1 VLDRTDNTQGRPFNE
16 QAALEELERLQAAIA
31 QARRQRGETVDEFD
45 KFVRSFRNPPPAETL
60 PARPPVVRETVAPAT
75 VARAP
80 VADEPSPLAPRS
92 SPIAEEPSLPAPRP
106 SPVAEEPSLPAPRP
120 SPVAEEPAPVVPRP
134 TPAADD
140 SSLFADRR
148 SSVDREADSLFADR
162 PSLFEDDSP
171 LAQRPSPL
179 EISSASSQRPRGR
192 RVGFATL
199 IGGLA
204 AVAVV
209 VIGGVM
215 LVNRGGEDAAPP
227 ATQSPGPAAQ
237 TPAATS
243 TPPPRTEPAPPA
255 VPVSGLQ
262 AEIVTLRPVWV
273 RVLVDGE
280 KTIERELRGNDR
292 IPLRAQRVIFLRVGD
307 AGALRIVVNGQD
319 QGVLGRDGEIVT
331 RSFTTA
337 NR

>member
-1 VLDRTDNTQGRPFNE
+1 
-16 QAALEELERLQAAIA
+16 
-31 QARRQRGETVDEFD
+31 
-45 KFVRSFRNPPPAETL
+45 
-60 PARPPVVRETVAPAT
+60 
-75 VARAP
+75 
-80 VADEPSPLAPRS
+80 
-92 SPIAEEPSLPAPRP
+92 
-106 SPVAEEPSLPAPRP
+106 
-120 SPVAEEPAPVVPRP
+120 
-134 TPAADD
+134 
-140 SSLFADRR
+140 
-148 SSVDREADSLFADR
+148 
-162 PSLFEDDSP
+162 
-171 LAQRPSPL
+171 
-179 EISSASSQRPRGR
+179 
-192 RVGFATL
+192 VGFATL

-227 ATQSPGPAAQ
+227 ATQSPAPAAQ